1 MCSLPDIEG
10 RCDRVDEL
18 IWRSDAIKS
27 ITGEPIDAHYPSWY
41 VDRLKEVPPANLDS
55 LLQLLERL
63 EPTFV
68 CEEMMEDKK
77 EEQVC
82 ANYCEY
88 TAPTSECF
96 LRYARMKGV
105 SE

>member
-1 MCSLPDIEG
+1 MVQRIG
-10 RCDRVDEL
+10 NNEL
-18 IWRSDAIKS
+18 EI
-27 ITGEPIDAHYPSWY
+27 
-41 VDRLKEVPPANLDS
+41 

-63 EPTFV
+63 EPTFI

-88 TAPTSECF
+88 TAPVAECF
-96 LRYARMKGV
+96 IRYAKMKKG
-105 SE
+105 ETNE